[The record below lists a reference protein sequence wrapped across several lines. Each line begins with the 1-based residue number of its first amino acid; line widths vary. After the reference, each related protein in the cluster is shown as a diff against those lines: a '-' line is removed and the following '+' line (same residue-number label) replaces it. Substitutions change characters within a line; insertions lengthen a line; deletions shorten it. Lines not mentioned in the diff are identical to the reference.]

1 MSRRKIRF
9 SRYGPGPNPREAA
22 DRAAEFEKLGFDC
35 VWVADHMTDLLDET
49 RRAQR

>member
-9 SRYGPGPNPREAA
+9 SRYAPGPNPREAA

-35 VWVADHMTDLLDET
+35 V
-49 RRAQR
+49 